1 MSEFFKPYEGSHPFV
16 FVSYAHRQSDAVVST
31 IRILHD
37 KGYRVWYDEGIP
49 AGSDWPANIEH
60 HMQKC
65 ESVFFFVSDR
75 SLESPNCYSEMKTA
89 ARLNKRIL
97 VIMLEDVPF
106 GEKWNEILGASTI
119 IPLLETSEER
129 ADAILE
135 SGFLNKR
142 LRYSFVETIPWRAI
156 GLVASV
162 LMFAL
167 AAGVLFA
174 LVTGRWNPVPVQETE
189 ASVETAAPTPVPT
202 PTPVSVVEIGEA
214 ERYFAVSF
222 PDNQQERA
230 VRMALGIQSDEINRW
245 QLSEIEELH
254 FCGNM
259 VTENLENV
267 AFDPD
272 GTCRVNGA
280 PVITGQVLDYSLFS
294 DMTQLKTLSLICQP
308 AGDLSGLNGLV
319 LLNELNLSGSEIT
332 DLSRLTDL
340 PSLEVIHLE
349 HTNVSDL
356 TALDNLP
363 SLKTVTVSRDML
375 PLTWSDNA
383 GFNVVLVD

>member
-1 MSEFFKPYEGSHPFV
+1 MSEFFKPYEGSYPFA

-49 AGSDWPANIEH
+49 AGSDWPANIEL

-65 ESVFFFVSDR
+65 ESVFFFVSKR

-89 ARLNKRIL
+89 ARLNKKIL
-97 VIMLEDVPF
+97 AIMLEDVPF
-106 GEKWNEILGASTI
+106 EERWTEILADSTK
-119 IPLLETSEER
+119 IPLLESSEER

-135 SGFLNKR
+135 SGFLNRR
-142 LRYSFVETIPWRAI
+142 LHYSFVEKIPWRAI
-156 GLVASV
+156 GLAVSV
-162 LMFAL
+162 LMFVA

-174 LVTGRWNPVPVQETE
+174 LVTGRWNPVQETE
-189 ASVETAAPTPVPT
+189 VVTVETAAPTPVPT
-202 PTPVSVVEIGEA
+202 PTPVPVIEIGDA
-214 ERYFAVSF
+214 EKYFAVSF

-230 VRMALGIQSDEINRW
+230 VRMALGIQSEEINRW
-245 QLSEIEELH
+245 QLSGIEELH

-259 VTENLENV
+259 VTEDLENV

-280 PVITGQVLDYSLFS
+280 PVITGQVVDYSLFS
-294 DMTQLKTLSLICQP
+294 DMTKLKTLSLICQP

-319 LLNELNLSGSEIT
+319 LLTSLNLSGSEIT
-332 DLSRLTDL
+332 DLGRLNDL

-375 PLTWSDNA
+375 PLKWSDNA

>member
-1 MSEFFKPYEGSHPFV
+1 MSEFFKPYEGSHPFM

-49 AGSDWPANIEH
+49 AGSDWPANIEL

-65 ESVFFFVSDR
+65 ESVFFFVSKR

-89 ARLNKRIL
+89 ARLKKNIL

-106 GEKWNEILGASTI
+106 EERWEEILAGATK
-119 IPLLETSEER
+119 IPLLGTSEER

-135 SGFLNKR
+135 LGFLTKR
-142 LRYSFVETIPWRAI
+142 FHYSFTEKIPWRTI

-162 LMFAL
+162 LMFAA

-174 LVTGRWNPVPVQETE
+174 LVTGRWNPVPETE
-189 ASVETAAPTPVPT
+189 IVVETAAPTPVPT
-202 PTPVSVVEIGEA
+202 PSPVPVVEIGEA
-214 ERYFAVSF
+214 EKYFAAVSF
-222 PDNQQERA
+222 PDSQQERA

-259 VTENLENV
+259 VTEDLENV

-319 LLNELNLSGSEIT
+319 LLRTLNLSGSEIT
-332 DLSRLTDL
+332 DLGKLNDL
-340 PSLEVIHLE
+340 PSLEVINLE

-356 TALDNLP
+356 TALEKLP
-363 SLKTVTVSRDML
+363 NLKTVTVSRDML

-383 GFNVVLVD
+383 GFDVILVD

>member
-1 MSEFFKPYEGSHPFV
+1 MSEFFKPYEGSYPFA

-49 AGSDWPANIEH
+49 AGSDWPANIEL

-65 ESVFFFVSDR
+65 ESVFFFVSKR

-89 ARLNKRIL
+89 ARLNKKIL
-97 VIMLEDVPF
+97 AIMLEDVPF
-106 GEKWNEILGASTI
+106 EERWTEILADSTK
-119 IPLLETSEER
+119 IPLLESSEER

-135 SGFLNKR
+135 SGFLYRR
-142 LRYSFVETIPWRAI
+142 LHYSFVEKIPWRAI
-156 GLVASV
+156 GLAVSV
-162 LMFAL
+162 LMFVA

-174 LVTGRWNPVPVQETE
+174 LVTGRWNPVQETE
-189 ASVETAAPTPVPT
+189 VVTVETAAPTPVPT
-202 PTPVSVVEIGEA
+202 PTPVPVIEIGDA
-214 ERYFAVSF
+214 EKYFAVSF

-230 VRMALGIQSDEINRW
+230 VRMALGIQTEEINRW
-245 QLSEIEELH
+245 QLSGIEELH

-259 VTENLENV
+259 VTEDLENV

-280 PVITGQVLDYSLFS
+280 PVITGQVVDYSLFS
-294 DMTQLKTLSLICQP
+294 DMTKLKTLSLICQP

-319 LLNELNLSGSEIT
+319 LLTSLNLSGSEIT
-332 DLSRLTDL
+332 DLGRLNDL

-375 PLTWSDNA
+375 PLKWSDNA